1 MNSKRLPPAFCALA
15 DDRNLA
21 TDAALAEVL
30 PLLDGHPQREAWDLL
45 VRRGHEP
52 TLASVVARFGSYNRT
67 LQSQIVARAE
77 SLLGPVRFAVE
88 DSDTASLAGAIAI
101 IVHSGYGPLIYLLAD
116 AIRSPDERTRRLAG
130 AGLCRIC
137 ERVLDGAE
145 ADGPA
150 AGGAGTHDSTVDYLG
165 TALCRAVHLWDIHR
179 QRKIIEWA
187 LRFPARTMPAIR
199 KKLDEPGSKMA
210 RVLIEFL
217 AQPTDP
223 RLAEFTVR
231 ALAEPNLQSAA
242 ANAIAEAGSP
252 RFVRALLGHTWLL
265 SDQGIAKGCRRL
277 RRIKW
282 IDDRP
287 ELLGDVGERDAGHTV
302 SWIVTGGGSHRHKM
316 DRLGELLR
324 LEKPALASAVL
335 RHLIGDPSSE
345 STEMLGKIAG
355 RFAGDWER
363 LRRQELQRRGSST
376 SVAGSGET
384 TRDSQT
390 IGIQALFST
399 FWDRFDLDRTDELT
413 SVRKELLRHKAALPR
428 LLRARL
434 AFGDP
439 PARRRVL
446 LMIAELGL
454 TEELDETVYR
464 SAHDPD
470 PMVRGCAL
478 SLVGRLP
485 GRAGVRIL
493 RQAVNDPD
501 DRVQANAIEALDLMD
516 WPERRT
522 VTAPKLRSGN
532 NRVRANAI
540 KSLLR
545 MEIAEAGEALLAML
559 EHSSGSHRLSAVWV
573 VESAGLKSLSSRM
586 RMLSRDDPDER
597 VRRRAASTLERLG
610 EPNELAAVCAS

>member
-30 PLLDGHPQREAWDLL
+30 PLLDGHLQREAWDLL

-52 TLASVVARFGSYNRT
+52 TLAAVVARFGSYNRT

-77 SLLGPVRFAVE
+77 SLLGPVRFALE
-88 DSDTASLAGAIAI
+88 DSDTTSLAGAIAI
-101 IVHSGYGPLIYLLAD
+101 IVHSGCGPLIYLLAD
-116 AIRSPDERTRRLAG
+116 AIRSPDERMRRLAG
-130 AGLCRIC
+130 AGLCRISQ
-137 ERVLDGAE
+137 RILDRPE
-145 ADGPA
+145 AGGPA
-150 AGGAGTHDSTVDYLG
+150 AYRAGTHDATVDHLG
-165 TALCRAVHLWDIHR
+165 EALCRAVHLWDIHR
-179 QRKIIEWA
+179 QRKTIEWA
-187 LRFPARTMPAIR
+187 LSFPARTMPAIQ
-199 KKLDEPGSKMA
+199 KKLDEPRSSMTP
-210 RVLIEFL
+210 VLIEFL
-217 AQPTDP
+217 TQATNP

-242 ANAIAEAGSP
+242 AHAIAETTSA

-287 ELLGDVGERDAGHTV
+287 ELLGDVGERDAGHAV
-302 SWIVTGGGSHRHKM
+302 SWIVMGGGSHRRRM

-324 LEKPALASAVL
+324 LNKPALASAVL
-335 RHLIGDPSSE
+335 RHLIGDRSSE
-345 STEMLGKIAG
+345 STEMLGKLAG
-355 RFAGDWER
+355 RFAGDCKE
-363 LRRQELQRRGSST
+363 LCRQELRRRGSST
-376 SVAGSGET
+376 SVAGMGDT
-384 TRDSQT
+384 TGDSQT
-390 IGIQALFST
+390 TDVQTLFST
-399 FWDRFDLDRTDELT
+399 FWDRFDLDGADEMVST
-413 SVRKELLRHKAALPR
+413 REELLRHKAALPR

-446 LMIAELGL
+446 LIIAHLGL

-516 WPERRT
+516 WPERMA

-545 MEIAEAGEALLAML
+545 MEIAEAGDALLAML

-573 VESAGLKSLSSRM
+573 VESVGLKSLSSRM

-610 EPNELAAVCAS
+610 EPNELADVCAS